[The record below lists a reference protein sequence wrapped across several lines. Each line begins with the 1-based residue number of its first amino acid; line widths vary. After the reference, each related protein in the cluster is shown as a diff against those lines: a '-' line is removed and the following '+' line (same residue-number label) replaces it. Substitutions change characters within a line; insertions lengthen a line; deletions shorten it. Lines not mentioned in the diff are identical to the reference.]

1 MIELTE
7 DSLEELITQNDK
19 VIVQYGAAWCGN
31 CRITKPKFRRMAGE
45 HEYVQFVYVDAEKL
59 PRSRKLA
66 EIKNLP
72 TFASFKDGRLVG
84 QLEGNKMENVK
95 SLVDEITG
103 N

>member
-19 VIVQYGAAWCGN
+19 VMVQYGTAWCGN

-45 HEYVQFVYVDAEKL
+45 HDDVQFVYVDAEKL

-72 TFASFKDGRLVG
+72 TFASFKDGRLIG
-84 QLEGNKMENVK
+84 QFEGSKIENVK